1 MSFNQWY
8 TGRNHPLYSLVY
20 MSNLE
25 TELMLNPKVLDKIKK
40 SLPAYFLR
48 IESNGTLSIQMS
60 STTYHSLYNEC
71 IINVNMYVLQHIK
84 RCPPTIIHFIIYSIV
99 KEEQERRRLAAA
111 I

>member
-8 TGRNHPLYSLVY
+8 TGSNHPLHGLVY

-48 IESNGTLSIQMS
+48 IEPNGTLSIQMS